1 MPLARGS
8 SALPSVLF
16 ISIKSVRAM
25 GGDISNVADT
35 LQTELQQRFRKY
47 TAPGTIGHHP
57 LMLAATFLD
66 VRYRLIL
73 NAVQCESAK
82 TFLIDLVSNVELI
95 IIN

>member
-1 MPLARGS
+1 
-8 SALPSVLF
+8 
-16 ISIKSVRAM
+16 M

-66 VRYRLIL
+66 VRYRLI
-73 NAVQCESAK
+73 NSVQCESAK
-82 TFLIDLVSNVELI
+82 TFLIDLVSNLHI
-95 IIN
+95 S

>member
-1 MPLARGS
+1 MVTFPTWQ
-8 SALPSVLF
+8 
-16 ISIKSVRAM
+16 
-25 GGDISNVADT
+25 T

-47 TAPGTIGHHP
+47 TAPGTIYHP

-73 NAVQCESAK
+73 NSVQCEGAK
-82 TFLIDLVSNVELI
+82 TFLIDLVSNMELI